1 MALHF
6 HPLTI
11 REVSR
16 ETADCISV
24 AFDIPE
30 TLRETFAYSAG
41 QYVTLKAEVGDRE
54 LRRSYSLCSAPHQG
68 QWRVA
73 IKRVEGGQFSQ
84 WAHALLRAGDVI
96 DVLPPDG
103 HFKYTPDCVR
113 ARRVLLLAAGS
124 GITPVF
130 SILKTILET
139 ESNTQVT
146 LVYGNRRVKDI
157 VFKEAIADLRDA
169 HLARFQ
175 LHHTLSGETQEAAIA
190 NGRLDGDKLNEL
202 FRVALDPCSFDQVFV
217 CGPGEMIK
225 SCVAAC
231 EAAGIAHDRIHK
243 EMFGV
248 PPNSVEKNDSP
259 IAVNIASD
267 EHARVSVIADGIERV
282 LAVGYR
288 GESVLD
294 VALGAGIDV
303 PYACKAGVC
312 CTCRAQVL
320 EGEVRMDANFALDD
334 SEVARGFVLTC
345 QCHPV
350 SDAVRISYDSR

>member
-1 MALHF
+1 MAQHF
-6 HPLTI
+6 HPLSI
-11 REVSR
+11 REVTR

-24 AFDIPE
+24 EFDVPPDLRDAFS
-30 TLRETFAYSAG
+30 YVAG
-41 QYVTLKAEVGDRE
+41 QYITLRAEVGDRE
-54 LRRSYSLCSAPHQG
+54 LRRSYSLCSAPHESK
-68 QWRVA
+68 WRVA
-73 IKRVEGGQFSQ
+73 IKRVDDGQFSQ
-84 WAHALLRAGDVI
+84 WSHALMRAGDTI

-103 HFKYTPDCVR
+103 HFRYVPDASR
-113 ARRVLLLAAGS
+113 ARKVLLLASGS

-139 ESNTQVT
+139 ERDSLVT

-157 VFKEAIADLRDA
+157 VFKEAIEDLRDA

-175 LHHTLSGETQEAAIA
+175 LHHTLSGEIQDAPIA
-190 NGRLDGDKLNEL
+190 NGRLDGDKVTAL
-202 FRVALDPCSFDQVFV
+202 FTGALDAMSFDDVYV
-217 CGPGEMIK
+217 CGPGEMIE
-225 SCVAAC
+225 SCVTAC
-231 EAAGIAHDRIHK
+231 EAAGIEHSRIHK

-248 PPNSVEKNDSP
+248 PPKV
-259 IAVNIASD
+259 AAAGASS
-267 EHARVSVIADGIERV
+267 ESYTTSSEQARVSVIADGIERV
-282 LAVGYR
+282 LSVSYKGA
-288 GESVLD
+288 SVLD

-334 SEVARGFVLTC
+334 TEVARGFVLTC

-350 SDAVRISYDSR
+350 SDSVRISYDAR